1 MHESQLREMM
11 EQENQVPDI
20 SAKEFLLK
28 TMMWLPVTFFV
39 WYMAATL
46 FSFPAIFLSDLI
58 LPLLMPGVIEGV
70 DQQGYWV
77 DIVTQLNVQAANG
90 QTGQFVFSLN
100 ALKYGY
106 GFPLILSM
114 MLATPESIYNKL
126 DNMTYGLLV
135 VVGAQT
141 WGVCFEALSSL
152 LLKTGREI
160 TAQVEAT
167 LGYVSS
173 EWFLN
178 IIALGYQ
185 LGFLILP
192 AIVPIA
198 FWVLR
203 HQGLLERLAKPK
215 KANAPT

>member
-1 MHESQLREMM
+1 MHEAQLREMM
-11 EQENQVPDI
+11 EQDNKVPDI

-28 TMMWLPVTFFV
+28 TMMWMPVTFFV
-39 WYMAATL
+39 WYMAAAI

-58 LPLLMPGVIEGV
+58 LPLIMPGVIEGV
-70 DQQGYWV
+70 EQQGYWV
-77 DIVTQLNVQAANG
+77 DIVTQLNVTAANG

-126 DNMTYGLLV
+126 DNITYGLLV
-135 VVGAQT
+135 VISAQT
-141 WGVCFEALSSL
+141 WGICFEVLSSL
-152 LLKTGREI
+152 LLKTGQEI
-160 TAQVEAT
+160 TSQVEAI
-167 LGYVSS
+167 LSYVSS
-173 EWFLN
+173 DIFIN
-178 IIALGYQ
+178 FIALGYQ

-203 HQGLLERLAKPK
+203 HQGLLERLAK
-215 KANAPT
+215 KAAVTK

>member
-11 EQENQVPDI
+11 EQDDKVPDI
-20 SAKEFLLK
+20 SAKEFLVK

-39 WYMAATL
+39 WYMAAAA

-58 LPLLMPGVIEGV
+58 LPLIMPGVMAGV
-70 DQQGYWV
+70 EQQGYWV
-77 DIVTQLNVQAANG
+77 DIVTQLKIQAANG
-90 QTGQFVFSLN
+90 QTGQFAFSFN

-106 GFPLILSM
+106 GFPLILAM

-126 DNMTYGLLV
+126 DNITYGLLV
-135 VVGAQT
+135 VIGAQT
-141 WGVCFEALSSL
+141 WGICFEALSSL
-152 LLKTGREI
+152 LLKTSQEI
-160 TAQVEAT
+160 TTQVEAI
-167 LGYVSS
+167 LSYAGNGA
-173 EWFLN
+173 FLN
-178 IIALGYQ
+178 VIALGYQ

-215 KANAPT
+215 KAAVIH